1 MRDAHDF
8 PAPSPAEPHRLG
20 ELDRGPPLTS
30 DGPVEPPWWSAH
42 DEDRHYEQLRLEHE
56 RRLDAEHRQW
66 RLERFTTAF
75 DAWRRG
81 REQRH
86 RDARAEDGQRFYER
100 S

>member
-1 MRDAHDF
+1 MRDTHDF
-8 PAPSPAEPHRLG
+8 GSLRPAGPHPLG

-66 RLERFTTAF
+66 RRERFSTGF

-81 REQRH
+81 RAERQ
-86 RDARAEDGQRFYER
+86 RDARIEDGQRFYER

>member
-42 DEDRHYEQLRLEHE
+42 DADRHYEQLRLEHE
-56 RRLDAEHRQW
+56 RRLDADHRQW
-66 RLERFTTAF
+66 RRERFSAAF
-75 DAWRRG
+75 DAWRRS
-81 REQRH
+81 R
-86 RDARAEDGQRFYER
+86 EDGRDPARDGDVQRFHEGR
-100 S
+100 